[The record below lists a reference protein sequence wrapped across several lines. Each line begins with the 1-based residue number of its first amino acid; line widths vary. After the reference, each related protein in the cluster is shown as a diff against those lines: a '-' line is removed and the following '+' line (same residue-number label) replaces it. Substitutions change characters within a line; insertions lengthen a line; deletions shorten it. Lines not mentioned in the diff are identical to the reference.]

1 MAKEWDAERLQRDSY
16 PGAGVDLTVF
26 YGDLDTNG
34 HLNNV
39 AFGRFF
45 EQGRFTAH
53 RALHLGP
60 TLSAEGRILLVAR
73 IRIDY
78 LAEGH
83 FGDPMHVRT
92 RIGNLGNS
100 SFVEQQAAWQGDL
113 CIALS
118 EITMVITEAGK
129 PVRISD
135 AVREVL
141 APLLPGGV
149 GVPAAV

>member
-1 MAKEWDAERLQRDSY
+1 MAKQWEPERLERDSY

-34 HLNNV
+34 HVNNV

-45 EQGRFTAH
+45 EQGRFTSH

-60 TLSAEGRILLVAR
+60 ALSAEGRILLVAR

-78 LAEGH
+78 LAEGQ
-83 FGDPMHVRT
+83 FGHSMHVRT
-92 RIGNLGNS
+92 RVSHLGNS
-100 SFVEQQAAWQGDL
+100 SFVEQQAAWQGDV

-118 EITMVITEAGK
+118 EITMVITEGGA

-141 APLLPGGV
+141 SPLLPGGV
-149 GVPAAV
+149 GIPATA